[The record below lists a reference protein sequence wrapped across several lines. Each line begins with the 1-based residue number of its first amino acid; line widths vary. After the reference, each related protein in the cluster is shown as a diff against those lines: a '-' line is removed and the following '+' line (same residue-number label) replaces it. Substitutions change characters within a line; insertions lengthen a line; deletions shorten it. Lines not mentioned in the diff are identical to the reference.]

1 MVVLVKHLVKAQCIT
16 ELTSG
21 LDVCPLTVADRNSLE
36 FTVTRS
42 LMKVFATSCKDTI
55 DECRHYFGF
64 PTVQQIVKSRKTAF
78 LTKYGE
84 HTNILCKM
92 CSEAAVTELLNLL

>member
-1 MVVLVKHLVKAQCIT
+1 MLHLVKAQCIPA
-16 ELTSG
+16 LTYG
-21 LDVCPLTVADRNSLE
+21 LDVCHLTAAGRNSLE

-42 LMKVFATSCKDTI
+42 LMKVFATSREAIIGD
-55 DECRHYFGF
+55 CRLYFGF
-64 PTVQQIVKSRKTAF
+64 LTAQQIVKSRKTAF

-84 HTNILCKM
+84 HSNILCKM